1 MRGWLLF
8 SAVLVCGGCDEPV
21 RGDIRRTGREGGGT
35 EVAPASGDDAGT
47 VRAYIAPASGSTTQ
61 GRARLS
67 KAAEGVWL
75 EVELDSAPPG
85 RHGVHVHE
93 HGDCGGE
100 RAKNAGAH
108 FSPDP
113 AAAHG
118 LPTDG
123 EHHLGDLGNVDID
136 AHGHGSLAVLV
147 RSATLERN
155 DPRSL
160 RDRAIVLSATE
171 DRGAGTPSRDDE
183 RRIGCGVI
191 PK

>member
-1 MRGWLLF
+1 MRGWLLLSVVF
-8 SAVLVCGGCDEPV
+8 VCGGCDEQV
-21 RGDIRRTGREGGGT
+21 RGETRRTGREGGGV
-35 EVAPASGDDAGT
+35 ELAPVSGDETGI

-67 KAAEGVWL
+67 KAAGGVWL
-75 EVELDSAPPG
+75 EVEFDSAPPG
-85 RHGVHVHE
+85 RHGVHIHE

-108 FSPDP
+108 FSPDQAP
-113 AAAHG
+113 HG
-118 LPTDG
+118 LPGDG

-136 AHGHGSLAVLV
+136 AQGHGSLSVLV
-147 RSATLERN
+147 RSATLERK

-160 RDRAIVLSATE
+160 RDRAIVLSASE
-171 DRGAGTPSRDDE
+171 DRGPGTASPGDE